1 MASFTDQE
9 LAIGRVYAGAMLQLA
24 EAAGVTD
31 TLHDELQDLAG
42 RVAIDAEFR
51 TFLSS
56 PMIDVAARRMT
67 LEKLFRGRY
76 SDLLVDALQV
86 LNRKGRIG
94 LIGAVAEGYRESRDE
109 VRGRVQVHVQS
120 AVPLTSDHRD
130 RIREVAQRRSGK
142 AAELVETVDPSLIG
156 GLVIRID
163 DEKLDVSVA
172 TKLRTLAASLMDR
185 ASREIHSGRVYVE
198 GAPT

>member
-1 MASFTDQE
+1 MAAFTDQE

-94 LIGAVAEGYRESRDE
+94 LIGAVAEGYRKSRDE

-120 AVPLTSDHRD
+120 AVPLTGDHRD
-130 RIREVAQRRSGK
+130 RIREVAQRRTGK
-142 AAELVETVDPSLIG
+142 AVELVETVDPSLIG

-172 TKLRTLAASLMDR
+172 TKLRTLATLLMDR

-198 GAPT
+198 GAST